1 MKKYISYMAFC
12 LLALLTACNTA
23 DLVDL
28 PSQGN
33 GRITLSFTTQ
43 GNETRAVDVS
53 SVGAEAKVTHIDLF
67 IVKSDGSTQTV
78 KHERLTAPAQG
89 TKVTLTSITKKDL
102 QSGTTTI
109 YGVANST
116 KSADAMADLATN
128 FDLAVLQ
135 KQIEQT
141 DHIHLTGSGIEGVP
155 EAFLMWGQ
163 AEYNGNANISVATD
177 ATGDVDLDI
186 ELVRAAAK
194 VTINFKLETS
204 NNPQLHGFGLP
215 SAYDATN
222 KKITDLSTITYTEAG
237 SYYLRNM
244 PYKSYFAESFFVDN
258 SKDNYLRKTN
268 EIDYGYYNWQDQNTV
283 TVTAYVYSYE
293 WDLGDSSF
301 ENEPTMI
308 VNLPAVQIDNVA
320 NNEGTYLDNN
330 YYEIPL
336 RMPKSA
342 DPKYDRTDGS
352 NNYLQLKR
360 NHHYVINATVNA
372 PGSKSKFEPMEIK
385 NIHYAEYDWTT
396 TTVDI
401 GGDGG
406 AEYLSLNTYDFDMRN
421 IATDNSTLKF
431 YSSSPLTNIELLSAS
446 YIDKYG
452 QTVQMI
458 NNSDYNS
465 ITNVINATYTN
476 GAITGPI
483 TINSPLPEND
493 AIRSMRFRV
502 TNEDGL
508 TQEFTVDQYPV
519 ITITNQQAYFSYRLD
534 FETYYTNLVRHS
546 QSGNYR
552 VTASWDS
559 RDQEWSYGSGNS
571 YNMFASKYAVERNNG
586 RSYIYYYYR
595 NNNRWVTN
603 DSAGLDNARI
613 YHVTINATS
622 ADYIV
627 ARPKMT
633 SDGYTDDGADNAK
646 LVSPS
651 FMIASQLGATLSG
664 YDHKKAKQHCKQ
676 YVEVYLN
683 DEGKEVHLTGW
694 RLPTDAEIKIITERQ
709 YQQNAAVD
717 EVLSGRYY
725 HSASGRAITRQT
737 NDDGTYTRCIR
748 DHFEEVAPK
757 N

>member
-1 MKKYISYMAFC
+1 MAFC

-28 PSQGN
+28 PSQGD

-43 GNETRAVDVS
+43 GDETRAVDVS

-67 IVKSDGSTQTV
+67 IVKADGSTTV

-116 KSADAMADLATN
+116 ESADAMAALTSN
-128 FDLAVLQ
+128 FTLEDLQ

-141 DHIHLTGSGIEGVP
+141 DHIHLTGAINDEGVPIEGVP

-163 AEYNGNANISVATD
+163 AKYGNATDITVAQD
-177 ATGDVDLDI
+177 APGDVNLDI

-194 VTINFKLETS
+194 VTINFKLADS
-204 NNPQLHGFGLP
+204 SPNLHGFGLP
-215 SAYDATN
+215 SKFDATS
-222 KKITDLSTITYTEAG
+222 KEVDLSQITYSKAG

-244 PYKSYFAESFFVDN
+244 PYKSYFANEFYKGNTND
-258 SKDNYLRKTN
+258 DYLRKTN
-268 EIDYGYYNWQDQNTV
+268 EIDYGYYNWTDKSTV

-293 WDLGDSSF
+293 WAVSDSSF

-308 VNLPAVQIDNVA
+308 VNLPAVQKDDA
-320 NNEGTYLDNN
+320 TTGTYLDNN

-342 DPKYDRTDGS
+342 DPKYDRPDGS
-352 NNYLQLKR
+352 DNYLQLKR

-385 NIHYAEYDWTT
+385 DIHYAEYDWTT
-396 TTVDI
+396 TTINI

-406 AEYLSLNTYDFDMRN
+406 AKYLTLNTYDFDMRN

-431 YSSSPLTNIELLSAS
+431 YSSSPLTEIKLLSAS

-458 NNSDYNS
+458 NNSVYNS
-465 ITNVINATYTN
+465 ITSAINATYTN

-534 FETYYTNLVRHS
+534 FETYFTNRVRHS

-559 RDQEWSYGSGNS
+559 GDKEWSYGSGNS

-595 NNNRWVTN
+595 NNNRWYTN

-633 SDGYTDDGADNAK
+633 SDGYTDPGADNAK

-664 YDHKKAKQHCKQ
+664 YDHEKAKQHCKQ

-683 DEGKEVHLTGW
+683 EEGKEVHLTGW

-725 HSASGRAITRQT
+725 HSASDHAITNTDNQ
-737 NDDGTYTRCIR
+737 DGTYTRCIR

>member
-1 MKKYISYMAFC
+1 MAFC

-23 DLVDL
+23 DLVDI
-28 PSQGN
+28 PSQGD

-43 GNETRAVDVS
+43 GDETRGAPTEDTP
-53 SVGAEAKVTHIDLF
+53 AEAKVTHIDLF
-67 IVKSDGSTQTV
+67 IVKSDGPTQTV

-116 KSADAMADLATN
+116 TSADAMAALTSN
-128 FDLAVLQ
+128 FTLENLQ
-135 KQIEQT
+135 KHIEQT

-163 AEYNGNANISVATD
+163 AKYDNATDITVATD
-177 ATGDVDLDI
+177 ATGDVDLNI

-194 VTINFKLETS
+194 VTINFNLETS
-204 NNPQLHGFGLP
+204 NNRQLHGFGLP
-215 SAYDATN
+215 SASAYDATS
-222 KKITDLSTITYTEAG
+222 KKVDLSQTISYSKAG

-244 PYKSYFAESFFVDN
+244 PYKSYFANEFYKGNTND
-258 SKDNYLRKTN
+258 DYLRKTN
-268 EIDYGYYNWQDQNTV
+268 EIDYGYYNWTSDKV

-293 WDLGDSSF
+293 WAVSDSSF

-308 VNLPAVQIDNVA
+308 VNLPAVQIDDA
-320 NNEGTYLDNN
+320 TTGTYLDNN

-336 RMPKSA
+336 RMPGKDA
-342 DPKYDRTDGS
+342 NGNYTYDEEDK
-352 NNYLQLKR
+352 LQLKR

-385 NIHYAEYDWTT
+385 NIHYAEYPWTET
-396 TTVDI
+396 PINI

-406 AEYLSLNTYDFDMRN
+406 AKYLTLNTYDFDMRN

-431 YSSSPLTNIELLSAS
+431 YSSSPLTEIELLSAS

-465 ITNVINATYTN
+465 ITTAINATYTN

-534 FETYYTNLVRHS
+534 FETYFTNRVRHS

-552 VTASWDS
+552 VTASWNS
-559 RDQEWSYGSGNS
+559 REWSYGSGNS

-595 NNNRWVTN
+595 NNNRWDTD

-633 SDGYTDDGADNAK
+633 SDGYTDEGADNAK

-664 YDHKKAKQHCKQ
+664 YDPEKAKQHCKQ

-725 HSASGRAITRQT
+725 HSASGSAITRET
-737 NDDGTYTRCIR
+737 NDNGTFTRCIR

>member
-1 MKKYISYMAFC
+1 MAFC

-23 DLVDL
+23 DLVDI
-28 PSQGN
+28 PSQGD
-33 GRITLSFTTQ
+33 GRITLSFSTQ
-43 GNETRAVDVS
+43 GNETRAVNLN

-67 IVKSDGSTQTV
+67 IVKSDGTQTV
-78 KHERLTAPAQG
+78 KHERITAPAHG
-89 TKVTLTSITKKDL
+89 ATVTLTSITKKDL

-116 KSADAMADLATN
+116 KSADAMAVLTTN
-128 FDLAVLQ
+128 FTLENLQ
-135 KQIEQT
+135 EKIEQT

-163 AEYNGNANISVATD
+163 AKYGNATDITVATD
-177 ATGDVDLDI
+177 ATGDVDLEI

-194 VTINFKLETS
+194 VTINFNRETNS
-204 NNPQLHGFGLP
+204 PQLHGFGLP
-215 SAYDATN
+215 SEYDATS
-222 KKITDLSTITYTEAG
+222 KKITDLSTITYSKAG

-244 PYKSYFAESFFVDN
+244 PYKSYFANEFYKGN
-258 SKDNYLRKTN
+258 TNDNYLRKTN
-268 EIDYGYYNWQDQNTV
+268 EIDYGYYNWQNQNTV

-293 WDLGDSSF
+293 WAVSDSSF

-308 VNLPAVQIDNVA
+308 VNLPAVQIDDA
-320 NNEGTYLDNN
+320 TTGTYLDNN

-336 RMPKSA
+336 RMPGKDA
-342 DPKYDRTDGS
+342 NGKNTYDEGDK
-352 NNYLQLKR
+352 LQLKR

-406 AEYLSLNTYDFDMRN
+406 AKYLTLNTYDFDMRN

-431 YSSSPLTNIELLSAS
+431 YSSSPLTEIELLSAS

-458 NNSDYNS
+458 DNRDYNS
-465 ITNVINATYTN
+465 ITTAINATYTN

-534 FETYYTNLVRHS
+534 FETYYTNRVRHS

-559 RDQEWSYGSGNS
+559 RNKEWSYGSGNS

-595 NNNRWVTN
+595 NNNRWDTD

-633 SDGYTDDGADNAK
+633 SDGYTDPGADNAK

-664 YDHKKAKQHCKQ
+664 YDHEKAKQHCKQ

-709 YQQNAAVD
+709 YQENAAVD

-725 HSASGRAITRQT
+725 HSASDSAITKPDNQ
-737 NDDGTYTRCIR
+737 DGTYTRCIR